1 MFLSQ
6 TLFFFVFFRFLYDK
20 LFIISSS
27 ALILLSSFSVYSF
40 YIPFSS
46 VVFQFFFGKLF
57 VIFST
62 QFPFSIIF
70 SSCFSVYSF
79 CIAVSSFLPRFFFNK
94 LHFFLVTFFLWSSS
108 IIAISSL
115 SQCFAEIFF
124 FFLQIM
130 TFCSSFSSFISFSS
144 FNPSLIN
151 FS

>member
-1 MFLSQ
+1 MIFLSQ

-94 LHFFLVTFFLWSSS
+94 LFS
-108 IIAISSL
+108 
-115 SQCFAEIFF
+115 CYIFF
-124 FFLQIM
+124 FGLLQSLQYLLYHNASPKY
-130 TFCSSFSSFISFSS
+130 SSFFFK
-144 FNPSLIN
+144 
-151 FS
+151 

>member
-1 MFLSQ
+1 MIFLSQ

-94 LHFFLVTFFLWSSS
+94 LHFFLVTFFSLVFFNHCNIFS
-108 IIAISSL
+108 ITMLRRNILLFPSNND
-115 SQCFAEIFF
+115 
-124 FFLQIM
+124 FL
-130 TFCSSFSSFISFSS
+130 
-144 FNPSLIN
+144 
-151 FS
+151 